1 MEKILNEVIALE
13 DISANDASHL
23 HSLMTQIQDRGQ
35 HLLQPPATTDDEN
48 DENTIVLP
56 QKHVPRWNKFSELMV
71 VLNAGLHDIGERW
84 AEGKGPSAAEFS
96 PNEMKHL
103 IRALF
108 QNTTRRDAV
117 LAKIK

>member
-1 MEKILNEVIALE
+1 MENLLSHVLSLE
-13 DISANDASHL
+13 DISADDASHL
-23 HSLMTQIQDRGQ
+23 HTLMQQIKERGSR
-35 HLLQPPATTDDEN
+35 LLQPTDSD
-48 DENTIVLP
+48 DDPVIP
-56 QKHVPRWNKFSELMV
+56 HKHVPKWNKFSELMV

-96 PNEMKHL
+96 ANEMKHL

-108 QNTTRRDAV
+108 QNTTRRDTV